1 MARLLISVEGQ
12 TEETFVREVLRPYLQ
27 NVGFSAVDARLMGN
41 VRQRSGRGGVRKWAS
56 IKAELLRHLAQDR
69 SAVLG
74 MMVDFHGM
82 PKSGDGGW
90 PGRAAASALPA
101 QERGAAVERAIAQE
115 IASAMGTSFDQ
126 SRFVPCVVVHEF
138 EGLLFSDCGAF
149 AQSIGRPD
157 LESRFQEIREQFGT
171 PEEIND
177 SPNACPSSR
186 VRALVSNYE
195 KPLLG
200 TLAALEIGLATIA
213 RECQHFGRWV
223 TRLERIGER
232 RTEHGP

>member
-12 TEETFVREVLRPYLQ
+12 TEETFVREVLRPHLQ
-27 NVGFSAVDARLMGN
+27 NFGFSAVDARLMGN

-56 IKAELLRHLAQDR
+56 IKAELVRHLAQGR

-74 MMVDFHGM
+74 MMVDYYGM
-82 PKSGDGGW
+82 PRSGDGAW
-90 PGRAAASALPA
+90 PDRAAAAALPA
-101 QERGAAVERAIAQE
+101 QERGAAVERAIARE

-126 SRFVPCVVVHEF
+126 SRFAPCVVVHEF

-149 AQSIGRPD
+149 ARSIGRLD
-157 LESRFQEIREQFGT
+157 LESRLQEIREQFGT

-177 SPNACPSSR
+177 SPNTCPSSR
-186 VRALVSNYE
+186 VKALIPSYE

-200 TLAALEIGLATIA
+200 TLAALEIGLAAIA

-223 TRLERIGER
+223 ERLERIGER
-232 RTEHGP
+232 RTEHVP